1 MFEWVAVF
9 YGALTEVSYVVS
21 YFCKRSTHDPK
32 KGKECALFP
41 SRPSV
46 NDQKRIILQINSLRL
61 SVEEIEQGLIDAF
74 LGSHLIKKRV
84 ARKGQGK
91 SGGYRT
97 ILAYVEGEKAFFLY
111 GFAKNEA
118 ENISSEELRALQ
130 LIGAQFLSYDD
141 EKIVYLIEEG
151 EVFEIEED

>member
-1 MFEWVAVF
+1 MSRVSVF
-9 YGALTEVSYVVS
+9 HHDVDRSMIFRILVFTNVLRTVLERGRMRAFSIKTFRKWSKKNQLTDQQLAE
-21 YFCKRSTHDPK
+21 
-32 KGKECALFP
+32 
-41 SRPSV
+41 SV
-46 NDQKRIILQINSLRL
+46 G
-61 SVEEIEQGLIDAF
+61 EIEQGLIDAF
-74 LGSHLIKKRV
+74 LGGQLIKKRV

-118 ENISSEELRALQ
+118 DNVSSEELRALQ

-141 EKIVYLIEEG
+141 EKIAHLIEQG
-151 EVFEIEED
+151 EVFEIVED